1 MPKNLNE
8 DVMLGDILHEWTI
21 QEYENH
27 SRGVWW
33 YIIMISLGLVLVVYG
48 VFTANFLFSLIIILF
63 AIIMFLQSHNT
74 PPQINF
80 KITEMGIILGSKF
93 YSYSEF
99 ESFWIIYSRNG
110 AKVLFLDMRST
121 LQPMLRIP
129 LLDMDPLEVKY
140 SLREYLAENLEREE
154 EPLSDRVSRNW
165 KI

>member
-80 KITEMGIILGSKF
+80 KITFKKHF
-93 YSYSEF
+93 F
-99 ESFWIIYSRNG
+99 N
-110 AKVLFLDMRST
+110 
-121 LQPMLRIP
+121 
-129 LLDMDPLEVKY
+129 
-140 SLREYLAENLEREE
+140 
-154 EPLSDRVSRNW
+154 VS
-165 KI
+165 